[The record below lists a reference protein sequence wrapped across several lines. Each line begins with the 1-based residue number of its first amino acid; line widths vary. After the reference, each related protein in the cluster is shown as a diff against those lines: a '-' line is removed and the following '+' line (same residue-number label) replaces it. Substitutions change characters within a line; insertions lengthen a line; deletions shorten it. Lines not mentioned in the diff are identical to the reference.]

1 MNPAAASDLLLA
13 LVCGLVIWR
22 LRGDR
27 PGIAV
32 AVGLIGLAALLG
44 SVRLSGVGALLGVHR
59 FASLVSAAA
68 GFPLL
73 AFALRWPEDPMAARW
88 AGAGRFALITGGLGV
103 AITLTL
109 LPLWGQG
116 AALLATLLILVTMLA
131 ARNRRGL
138 AGALALLAGMVAT
151 LPGMLPPGP
160 LDSTTVLHLGLAA
173 GLALLC
179 LPLAAAPAEP
189 HRL

>member
-1 MNPAAASDLLLA
+1 MTGAAASDLVLA
-13 LVCGLVIWR
+13 LVCGFIIWR
-22 LRGDR
+22 SADR

-44 SVRLSGVGALLGVHR
+44 SIRLSGVDALLGVHR
-59 FASLVSAAA
+59 FASLASAAA

-73 AFALRWPEDPMAARW
+73 AFSLRWPDDPMAARW
-88 AGAGRFALITGGLGV
+88 AGAGRFALIVGGLGV

-116 AALLATLLILVTMLA
+116 AALLATLLILLTMLA
-131 ARNRRGL
+131 ARNRMGL

-160 LDSTTVLHLGLAA
+160 LDSATVLHLGLAA

-179 LPLAAAPAEP
+179 LPQP
-189 HRL
+189 RTIGVI